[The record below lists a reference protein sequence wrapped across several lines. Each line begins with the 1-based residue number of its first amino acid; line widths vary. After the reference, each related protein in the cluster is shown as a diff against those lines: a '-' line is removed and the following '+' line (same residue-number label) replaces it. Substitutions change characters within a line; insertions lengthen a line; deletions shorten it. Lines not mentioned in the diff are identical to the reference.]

1 MAACDEF
8 KVLGIKRTPSK
19 DGDKEYITFN
29 CSHPYTD
36 YELENSNCQG
46 LSVEFVQASEDF
58 GINIGDVVEFKYG
71 KAIPMKNGGL
81 YQPVKGAIFIS
92 RAGQTK

>member
-19 DGDKEYITFN
+19 DGDREYVTFN
-29 CSHPYTD
+29 CAHAYTD
-36 YELENSNCQG
+36 YELDKSKCEG
-46 LSVEFVQASEDF
+46 FSVESVQASEDF
-58 GINIGDVVEFKYG
+58 GVKIGDVIEFKYG
-71 KAIPMKNGGL
+71 KALPTKNGGVF
-81 YQPVKGAIFIS
+81 QPVKGVIFID